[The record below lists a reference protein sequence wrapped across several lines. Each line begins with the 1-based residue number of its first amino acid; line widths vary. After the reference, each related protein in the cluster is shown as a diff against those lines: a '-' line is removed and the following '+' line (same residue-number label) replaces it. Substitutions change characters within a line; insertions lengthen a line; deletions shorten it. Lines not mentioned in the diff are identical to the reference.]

1 MLQNFPRLE
10 NSGRP
15 PGSQF
20 VSQQTERRPPRPLD
34 VAFGCFVSF
43 VCSLGFPSSE
53 ASELAASH
61 SRPQRTLARWKGRV
75 GAASRD
81 GSRGARPR
89 SVGPVQVAPM
99 TEPCLRPR
107 SRAFGRR
114 TNEHRF
120 VETDPAKGRGSKK
133 CKPNGSRRSATTSCL
148 QFHNARPL
156 TRTPPGHNGTKGL
169 VSDRLSAVAPDY
181 RLTAI
186 SPLQI
191 PA

>member
-1 MLQNFPRLE
+1 VGARQVRNLFPNKRSAGRLVPS
-10 NSGRP
+10 N
-15 PGSQF
+15 
-20 VSQQTERRPPRPLD
+20 
-34 VAFGCFVSF
+34 VAFGFFVSF
-43 VCSLGFPSSE
+43 VCSSGLPSSE
-53 ASELAASH
+53 ASELAANH

-81 GSRGARPR
+81 GSRAAHAPR
-89 SVGPVQVAPM
+89 LLGPVEAAPM
-99 TEPCLRPR
+99 TEPRLRPR

-120 VETDPAKGRGSKK
+120 VETDPAKGGRSEE
-133 CKPNGSRRSATTSCL
+133 CEPNGSRRSATTSCL

-186 SPLQI
+186 SPRQI